1 MSDQSRPLVIAIDD
15 SPIIR
20 TIIEYTLARVG
31 VRVVTFADGMSAMR
45 ALQGQSASAPDL
57 VLVDVD
63 LPRMSGYEVADL
75 LHSAY
80 HDVPIVMLSGHDGL
94 LDKMRGRLA
103 GAHDFIGKPFK
114 PSELAT
120 LVCRRLGIDGPG
132 TARDASDGA
141 R

>member
-1 MSDQSRPLVIAIDD
+1 MSDQSKPLVMAIDD

-31 VRVVTFADGMSAMR
+31 VRVVTFADGVSAMR
-45 ALQGQSASAPDL
+45 ALQEQSASVPDL
-57 VLVDVD
+57 LLVDVD

-114 PSELAT
+114 PSELAA
-120 LVCRRLGIDGPG
+120 LVCRRLGIDRTG
-132 TARDASDGA
+132 TARGADDGA

>member
-1 MSDQSRPLVIAIDD
+1 L
-15 SPIIR
+15 
-20 TIIEYTLARVG
+20 
-31 VRVVTFADGMSAMR
+31 
-45 ALQGQSASAPDL
+45 
-57 VLVDVD
+57 LVDVD

-75 LHSAY
+75 LHSTY

-94 LDKMRGRLA
+94 LDKMRGRLV

-132 TARDASDGA
+132 EARDASDGI